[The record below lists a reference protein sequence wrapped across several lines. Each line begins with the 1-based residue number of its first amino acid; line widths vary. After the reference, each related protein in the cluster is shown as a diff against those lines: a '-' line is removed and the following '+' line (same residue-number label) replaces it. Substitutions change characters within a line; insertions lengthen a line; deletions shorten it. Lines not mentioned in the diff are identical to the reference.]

1 MCERERER
9 EREGAREDR
18 ETDKRYDG
26 PLPIKGK
33 FINSKGLYIIL
44 HYVLLSNYASCSLF

>member
-1 MCERERER
+1 MKEKK